1 MLLFRPEM
9 RSMIFDYFGNPEKP
23 IFSWK
28 SDVIQTI
35 LDQFSIFM
43 AHLKGILTLNEPVT
57 GTFHFSTQQLTDAHC
72 HSGKK

>member
-9 RSMIFDYFGNPEKP
+9 RSMIFHYFGKPEKP

-35 LDQFSIFM
+35 LEQFSISM
-43 AHLKGILTLNEPVT
+43 AHLKGILALDDPVT